1 MSVVEVPLKKRICG
15 RLLPWSFDHE
25 VVALSSPQ
33 SVGPLPQ
40 QARGAERGAA
50 RGTSKPTDKAPS
62 CGCCEWMRVANV
74 SWTLQNVPMRYA
86 SIRSDHVKVAEQS
99 RHYAERRCCCKSG
112 QRAPTYLRIVFLA
125 VTHIAV
131 TNATEC
137 LPTLA
142 LFALVNSG
150 PTGC

>member
-1 MSVVEVPLKKRICG
+1 MSVVEVPLKKRM
-15 RLLPWSFDHE
+15 LLPWSFDHE
-25 VVALSSPQ
+25 VALSSSQ

-40 QARGAERGAA
+40 ARAARRGAA

-112 QRAPTYLRIVFLA
+112 QRAPTYFRIVFLA